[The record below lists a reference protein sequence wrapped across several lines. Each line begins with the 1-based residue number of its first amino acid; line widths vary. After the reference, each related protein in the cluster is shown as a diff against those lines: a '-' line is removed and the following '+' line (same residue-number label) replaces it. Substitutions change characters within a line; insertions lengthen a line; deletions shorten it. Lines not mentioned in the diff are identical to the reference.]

1 VKKLAIITTHP
12 IQYYAPWFAM
22 LSERNKLILK
32 VFYTF
37 SQWKNNFVDKGFL
50 KEVKWDIP
58 LLENYDYEFVENTSK
73 KPDLFS
79 FFGIENKNLNSKIS
93 EYNPDAI
100 LFIGWNYASHL
111 GAMRYFHGKKKIWF
125 RGDSTL
131 LDENFGIKKFLRRLF
146 LKRVYNYVDTAFYVG
161 QNNKSYFLAHNLK
174 EKNLVFAPHAIDNER
189 FSTNEKE
196 FETLAQKWREELNIP
211 ENSKTILFAGKFE
224 NKKNPLFIIQAAKDL
239 PVFTFILTGDGEL
252 KKKLLSESLPNLVF
266 LPFQNQTQMP
276 ILYRLANI
284 FVLPS
289 KGPGE
294 TWGLAINEAMACK
307 RAVLVSNKCGC
318 AIDLVKNNENGFI
331 FNFDDYSD
339 FLTKLKILL
348 HNSDLKL
355 FGNNSSKIIKNWSF
369 QKICE
374 TIELKINEK

>member
-131 LDENFGIKKFLRRLF
+131 LDENFGIKKFLRRQF

-161 QNNKSYFLAHNLK
+161 QNNKNYFLAHNLK

>member
-161 QNNKSYFLAHNLK
+161 QNNKNYFLAHNLK

-189 FSTNEKE
+189 FSKNEKE

-211 ENSKTILFAGKFE
+211 QNSKTILFAGKFE

-239 PVFTFILTGDGEL
+239 PDFTFILTGDGEL

>member
-131 LDENFGIKKFLRRLF
+131 LDENFGIKKFLRRQF

-161 QNNKSYFLAHNLK
+161 QNNKNYFLAHNLK
-174 EKNLVFAPHAIDNER
+174 EKNLVFSPHAIDNER

-211 ENSKTILFAGKFE
+211 QNSKTILFAGKFE

-239 PVFTFILTGDGEL
+239 PDFTFILTGDGEL

>member
-131 LDENFGIKKFLRRLF
+131 LDENFGIKKFLRRQF

-161 QNNKSYFLAHNLK
+161 QNNKNYFLAHNLK

-189 FSTNEKE
+189 FSKNEKE

-211 ENSKTILFAGKFE
+211 QNSKTILFAGKFE

-239 PVFTFILTGDGEL
+239 PDFTFILTGDGEL

>member
-161 QNNKSYFLAHNLK
+161 QNNKNYFLAHNLK
-174 EKNLVFAPHAIDNER
+174 EKNLVFSPHAIDNER

-211 ENSKTILFAGKFE
+211 QNSKTILFAGKFE

-239 PVFTFILTGDGEL
+239 PDFTFILTGDGEL

>member
-189 FSTNEKE
+189 FSKNEKE

-211 ENSKTILFAGKFE
+211 QNSKTILFAGKFE

-239 PVFTFILTGDGEL
+239 PDFTFILTGDGEL

>member
-111 GAMRYFHGKKKIWF
+111 GAMRFFHGKKKIWF

-131 LDENFGIKKFLRRLF
+131 LDENFGIKKFLRRQF

-161 QNNKSYFLAHNLK
+161 QNNKNYFLAHNLK
-174 EKNLVFAPHAIDNER
+174 EKNLVFSPHAIDNER

-211 ENSKTILFAGKFE
+211 QNSKTILFAGKFE

-239 PVFTFILTGDGEL
+239 PDFTFILTGDGEL

>member
-1 VKKLAIITTHP
+1 MKKLAIITTHP

-239 PVFTFILTGDGEL
+239 PDFTFILTGDGEL

>member
-1 VKKLAIITTHP
+1 MKKLAIITTHP

-161 QNNKSYFLAHNLK
+161 QNNKNYFLAHNLK

-189 FSTNEKE
+189 FSKNEKE

-211 ENSKTILFAGKFE
+211 QNSKTILFAGKFE

-239 PVFTFILTGDGEL
+239 PDFTFILTGDGEL

>member
-1 VKKLAIITTHP
+1 
-12 IQYYAPWFAM
+12 M

-174 EKNLVFAPHAIDNER
+174 EKNLVFSPHAIDNER

-211 ENSKTILFAGKFE
+211 QNSKTILFAGKFE